1 MTNASGTPNSRIPEP
16 KGCTAFPRKAGAT
29 EGEDRFIL
37 LEPGTV
43 RPGRVPLPP
52 AFAVK
57 AATADTEGRLSIL
70 EVTLVKDIPRHVHHR
85 ADECVYVLEGVLA
98 IEFDDRTHFAP
109 QGTFALLP
117 RGVPHALR
125 RACDPPPRILQISS
139 PGGWE
144 CYVEDLVEAGPAAL
158 TDGELDP
165 QKINPIAARHH
176 IHYEERRT

>member
-1 MTNASGTPNSRIPEP
+1 MTNTPDADDE
-16 KGCTAFPRKAGAT
+16 K
-29 EGEDRFIL
+29 RFVL
-37 LEPGTV
+37 LEPGAV

-57 AATADTEGRLSIL
+57 AATADTEGRLSLL
-70 EVTLVKDIPRHVHHR
+70 EVTLAKDIPRHVHRR

-98 IEFDDRTHFAP
+98 IEFDDRTHSAP

-125 RACDPPPRILQISS
+125 RASDPPPRVLQISS

-144 CYVEDLVEAGPAAL
+144 CYVEDLVEATRASSPVGNWTP
-158 TDGELDP
+158 
-165 QKINPIAARHH
+165 
-176 IHYEERRT
+176 RRSTPSLPDTTSTTRNGAPEAPLVRLLRSRRRSRLPG